1 MSLMESVMVHLI
13 HAAVPQS
20 KRSQAAIAHE
30 HNTLLLKA
38 LSSPEKMILN
48 GAAPRIFSGRK
59 HDGPSGMIDFF
70 AKDNA
75 VGMATASA

>member
-20 KRSQAAIAHE
+20 KGPQAAVAHE
-30 HNTLLLKA
+30 RSTVA
-38 LSSPEKMILN
+38 LQAFGSPEKKSLN
-48 GAAPRIFSGRK
+48 GAVPRTFSGRN

-70 AKDNA
+70 AKDTA